1 MKMYVKLLILS
12 TFALSCSSKQD
23 ELTASMIIAKSIE
36 ASGTNKFNNSIVQF
50 DFRNHT
56 YKSDLACGKNALE
69 RLTTSDTTITQDKLI
84 YPKLTRKINEKQVI
98 LNDSIA
104 NLYGESINSV
114 HYFVQLPMRLNDP
127 AAIKNYV
134 GTETIK
140 GKNYEVVEVKFQ
152 EEGGGQDFQDVYR
165 YWFDQDTF
173 QLQYLAYTFLVN
185 GGGIRFREVILE
197 KFVESIRFV
206 DYNNYAPKDNKLPI
220 DKIATHFEKGEL
232 KLISNIENK
241 NISVTLK
248 NCGSPTD

>member
-1 MKMYVKLLILS
+1 
-12 TFALSCSSKQD
+12 
-23 ELTASMIIAKSIE
+23 MIIKPIPLVFILFILVSCTPTQEDINASQLVSKSIE
-36 ASGTNKFNNSIVQF
+36 ASGTDKFNYAIVQF
-50 DFRNHT
+50 DFRDYT
-56 YKSDLACGKNALE
+56 YKSNIGCGENVLE
-69 RLTTSDTTITQDKLI
+69 RIKTDTLATIQDKLV
-84 YPKLTRKINEKQVI
+84 YPKLTRKINEERVF
-98 LNDSIA
+98 LDDSIA

-127 AAIKNYV
+127 AAIKNYR

-140 GKNYEVVEVKFQ
+140 GKIYEVVEVRFT

-185 GGGIRFREVILE
+185 GGGIRFREVIRE
-197 KFVESIRFV
+197 EFVEGIRFV

-220 DKIATHFEKGEL
+220 SEIATHFENGEL
-232 KLISNIENK
+232 KLISSIENK

-248 NCGSPTD
+248 NCE